1 MVYTRKSSKNIK
13 GVMILYT
20 EKQLQTAYIVYVRK
34 LHEYNLSS
42 DIYIEI
48 PTLEEFRPMYEAEM
62 ELEYGDDFIH

>member
-1 MVYTRKSSKNIK
+1 
-13 GVMILYT
+13 MILYT

-34 LHEYNLSS
+34 LHQYNLSS

-62 ELEYGDDFIH
+62 ELQMQGGDIH